1 MSEELGKINKPEAEE
16 FRKGKKLYFVPLIYC
31 GDESPADYRQMFNRY
46 WNEVEDQISSLER
59 KLGAVRHI
67 YHEMVSE
74 AGDEGV
80 KLVEQVHDKSYRI
93 IENRL
98 SKGAEM
104 EAAEEPDLLS
114 EFMDWSR
121 CLMMGLQNQN
131 VFGQVYKSYNEAA
144 KKRNEYI
151 AACIAK
157 TLREDEVGILFMRE
171 GHQIQFRP
179 DIRVFYV
186 SPPALDEINRWLRR
200 RDAAPPEEG
209 KPEEEPPKNEP
220 QA

>member
-31 GDESPADYRQMFNRY
+31 GEESPADYREMFNRY
-46 WNEVEDQISSLER
+46 WNEVEDQVSSLER
-59 KLGAVRHI
+59 KLGTIRHI
-67 YHEMVSE
+67 YHEMVSV

-80 KLVEQVHDKSYRI
+80 KMVERVHGKSYRI

-98 SKGAEM
+98 AKGAQM
-104 EAAEEPDLLS
+104 EAVEEADLLS
-114 EFMDWSR
+114 GFMDWSR
-121 CLMMGLQNQN
+121 CLMIGLQNQN

-144 KKRNEYI
+144 KKRNEHI
-151 AACIAK
+151 AERIAK

-186 SPPALDEINRWLRR
+186 APPALDEINRWLRQR
-200 RDAAPPEEG
+200 EG
-209 KPEEEPPKNEP
+209 EPPKDEKP
-220 QA
+220 DKDSEE